1 MEQLNKFEAM
11 VLDLFWEAKK
21 QNFENAQGLCLK
33 FDRDGAPD
41 SFNLGIF
48 PALPN
53 VDVFKTWAL
62 PDGVAQEK
70 EKGIVDMFT
79 FAEAMLADVDVLTPR
94 GLAAIIQ
101 EFGDLRKEGLFNVGV
116 NNNAYYIHDDHL
128 GMVFWLSSK
137 SPACVMGEFSSVE
150 ELKFH

>member
-1 MEQLNKFEAM
+1 MEQLNKFDAM

-101 EFGDLRKEGLFNVGV
+101 EFGDLRKEGFVVFGV
-116 NNNAYYIHDDHL
+116 NNNAYYIHDGHL

>member
-48 PALPN
+48 PAIPN
-53 VDVFKTWAL
+53 ADVFKTWAL

-70 EKGIVDMFT
+70 ETGIVDMFT
-79 FAEAMLADVDVLTPR
+79 FAVAMLADVDVLTPR

-101 EFGDLRKEGLFNVGV
+101 EFADALKEGFNVGV